1 MNGSQQQTFI
11 LTDGAYCLEGVD
23 RAEGRTLMARN
34 MSIFLLERGIFITED
49 NLTSGNVTPG
59 FRSQLRWWNCT
70 LVSWYLPRGIL
81 SHTLA
86 GHCHSGWERIWATLP
101 ANLLELIWSDT
112 KKGECLF
119 LSENNVAVVVVGHC
133 ENRVALR
140 SSMKIH
146 PESLIL
152 HLCTTSYL
160 NGNHLLYTYAL

>member
-1 MNGSQQQTFI
+1 MDRNNRLSSWQMEHIVLGEWTGQKEEHWWLETWVFFYWKEAFLSQKIT
-11 LTDGAYCLEGVD
+11 LHLEMLHQGLGLNCVG
-23 RAEGRTLMARN
+23 E
-34 MSIFLLERGIFITED
+34 SPVCFL
-49 NLTSGNVTPG
+49 VP
-59 FRSQLRWWNCT
+59 C
-70 LVSWYLPRGIL
+70 GIL

-101 ANLLELIWSDT
+101 ANLLELLWSDT

-133 ENRVALR
+133 ENSVALR